1 MKVVRWG
8 NSLAVRLPA
17 KLVRELGLAEGDRID
32 LIRDNDVL
40 RVQRLPRTREVLDGL
55 RQFRGRL
62 SVNER
67 LGRDDAHSRQG
78 QARTSCLQGE
88 RGSVLGWVRMGT
100 AS

>member
-8 NSLAVRLPA
+8 NSLAVRLPV

-40 RVQRLPRTREVLDGL
+40 RVRRWPRTREVLDSL

-62 SVNER
+62 PANER
-67 LGRDDAHSRQG
+67 LGRDDAHSR
-78 QARTSCLQGE
+78 
-88 RGSVLGWVRMGT
+88 
-100 AS
+100 